1 MEDTGPGIAEVSP
14 PRIFEPF
21 FTTKATGT
29 GLGLPV
35 VRRIVEGHGGELG
48 LRTGPAG
55 TCFSI
60 ALPDL
65 ARPRPPPPVPTA
77 ADVRARVSHRQ
88 PSRPSRPSAAPAG
101 RLLVVDDQ
109 KNMRATTAMVLRQ
122 AGYLVDEA
130 EDGAAALKRLEGD
143 GYDVVLTDLRMPNV
157 DGMEVLRTVRQ
168 VAPETEVIVMTAYG
182 TIESAVEAIRRGAYD
197 FLAKPFKEDEL
208 LLRAAKAVEKRRLV
222 GQVSVLT
229 GEFRRRFG
237 LDHIIGRSAGLRDV
251 LDRVVR
257 VAPSDA
263 TVLITG
269 ESGTGKEVVARALH
283 VSSRRGDR
291 PFVPVNCA
299 AITETLLES
308 ELFGHARGAF
318 TGATRA
324 RRGLFEEADGGTLFI
339 DEVGETAP
347 GFQAKLLR
355 ALQDGEIRRVGESS
369 PVRVDVR
376 IIAATNQDLRKAIA
390 EKRFREDLFYRLN
403 VVPIRIPPL
412 RERPRTSRCWPSTSS
427 PSTTSAPGRRRSSP
441 RRRWPSCPSTA
452 GRATCASWRTWSSR
466 PRRSRRASEIGL
478 EGIQFEPAAAASSRA
493 RHRARSGTL
502 AAVVEEAERRQ
513 HPGGAA
519 ALRRRPRPGGGR
531 AGRLLD
537 HALAQDEAARRR
549 GPSRRVTSRL
559 LSVSKMHCR
568 TETTGRVRPDR
579 PRHDGGATVGTPRR
593 SGASGQ

>member
-1 MEDTGPGIAEVSP
+1 MSDPIVPTVPPSP
-14 PRIFEPF
+14 
-21 FTTKATGT
+21 
-29 GLGLPV
+29 
-35 VRRIVEGHGGELG
+35 
-48 LRTGPAG
+48 
-55 TCFSI
+55 
-60 ALPDL
+60 
-65 ARPRPPPPVPTA
+65 ARPP
-77 ADVRARVSHRQ
+77 
-88 PSRPSRPSAAPAG
+88 G

-122 AGYLVDEA
+122 AGYQVDEA
-130 EDGAAALKRLEGD
+130 EDGASALTKLEGD

-157 DGMEVLRTVRQ
+157 DGMEVLRAVRQ
-168 VAPETEVIVMTAYG
+168 MAPETEVIVMTAYG

-222 GQVSVLT
+222 GQVSVLS

-237 LDHIIGRSAGLRDV
+237 LDHIIGRSAGLREV

-283 VSSRRGDR
+283 VTSRRGDR

-355 ALQDGEIRRVGESS
+355 ALQDGEIRRVGEST
-369 PVRVDVR
+369 PVQVDVR
-376 IIAATNQDLRKAIA
+376 VIAATNQDLRRAIA

-412 RERPRTSRCWPSTSS
+412 RERPEDIPLLAVHFLNQYNQRAGTQKVFTPTALAELKEHSWPGNVRELENMVEQAAALS
-427 PSTTSAPGRRRSSP
+427 PGA
-441 RRRWPSCPSTA
+441 
-452 GRATCASWRTWSSR
+452 
-466 PRRSRRASEIGL
+466 EIGP
-478 EGIQFEPAAAASSRA
+478 EGIQFEPVSLPRLAPGPGQA
-493 RHRARSGTL
+493 RTL
-502 AAVVEEAERRQ
+502 AAMVEEAERQ
-513 HPGGAA
+513 GIQA
-519 ALRRRPRPGGGR
+519 ALQRCDGD
-531 AGRLLD
+531 L
-537 HALAQDEAARRR
+537 
-549 GPSRRVTSRL
+549 
-559 LSVSKMHCR
+559 
-568 TETTGRVRPDR
+568 GRVASELGISSTTLWRKMKRLDLPA
-579 PRHDGGATVGTPRR
+579 RHPPG
-593 SGASGQ
+593 